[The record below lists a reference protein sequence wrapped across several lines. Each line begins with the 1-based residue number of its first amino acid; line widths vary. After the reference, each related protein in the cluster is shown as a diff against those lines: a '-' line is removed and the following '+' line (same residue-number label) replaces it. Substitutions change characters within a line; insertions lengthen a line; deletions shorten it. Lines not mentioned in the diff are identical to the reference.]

1 MNSVL
6 TEIENRDAG
15 ESYFSGED
23 PLMFFQ
29 STESLQSD
37 NLGNTVFWEIQ
48 FSGKYSFLGNT
59 VFWEIQFTETKK
71 FGLLNLMAQLQE
83 GFQSTGEMSNFQSCT
98 RGNLNIC
105 SQKSFQ
111 CYTKCIKISG
121 K

>member
-48 FSGKYSFLGNT
+48 F
-59 VFWEIQFTETKK
+59 TETKK
-71 FGLLNLMAQLQE
+71 FGLLNLMAQLQK